1 MAAVTAKLVKEL
13 RERTSAGMMDCKKA
27 LDATDGDLDKASEW
41 LRTKGLAQA
50 GKKASRVA
58 AEGSVLSYIHMGGKI
73 GVLLEVNCET
83 DFVSRGDDFQ
93 GFCRDIGMHIAA
105 ANPSYVSRDEVP
117 EDAIAKE
124 RTLFEAEIREQGK
137 PENIIQKIVDGK
149 IDKWMKEIC
158 LLDQEFVKPAEDG
171 GKQTVEQVRINI
183 VQKTGENVQIR
194 RFIRYV
200 LGEGIEKKKE
210 NLAEEVAK
218 MQDAARAAAAPAS

>member
-13 RERTSAGMMDCKKA
+13 RDKTAAGMMDCKKA
-27 LDATDGDLDKASEW
+27 LDATEGDIEKASEW

-58 AEGSVLSYIHMGGKI
+58 AEGAVKSYIHMGGKI

-93 GFCRDIGMHIAA
+93 NFCSDIAMHIAA
-105 ANPSYVSRDEVP
+105 ANPSYVNRTEVP
-117 EDAIAKE
+117 EDSIAKE

-137 PENIIQKIVDGK
+137 PEKIIGKIVDGK
-149 IDKWMKEIC
+149 IEKWMKEVC
-158 LLDQEFVKPAEDG
+158 LVDQEFVKPADDG
-171 GKQTVEQVRINI
+171 SKQTVEQVRINV

-194 RFIRYV
+194 RFTRFV

-218 MQDAARAAAAPAS
+218 MQDAARAAASPS